1 MSITRTSYITVAELN
16 EILGVSTYTIETI
29 GTKIYEASEI
39 LKSFMFDS
47 TDDNGNEYDTSTAPT
62 NLKLATAYQVKYM
75 EENDDDSYDS
85 SSNGFSLGKF
95 SQNSSNNTPYN
106 GEYRKISPK
115 SRRYLVDGGL
125 IRRYL

>member
-16 EILGVSTYTIETI
+16 EILGVSTYTDTDLI
-29 GTKIYEASEI
+29 KIYEASEI

-47 TDDNGNEYDTSTAPT
+47 TDNNGNEYDTSTAPT
-62 NLKLATAYQVKYM
+62 NLKLATAYQLKYM